1 MNSNN
6 SNKLI
11 AKNTIYLYIR
21 MFFVLAISLYTTR
34 ALLSALGVVDYG
46 IYNVVCGFVS
56 MFTFMNTSMSNGIQ
70 RFYNYE
76 LGKNNVDSVNKI
88 YITAVYIQF
97 ALVLL
102 VVLLAETI
110 GVWYLYNKMVIPME
124 RFNAAQWIFHL
135 SVLSF
140 AIVIM
145 QVPYSAAVMAHEK
158 MNFYAIV
165 SIIDALLKL
174 IFVIVLQYIESD
186 KLIFYGFLMIIINSI
201 NFLLNYLYC
210 KFNFTEIKFK
220 ILYDKELLKKM
231 LSFSG
236 WNIFGSCA
244 YMIKGQGINVLLN
257 SFFGPVVNAAR
268 GVSFQIQSAIQSFSS
283 SIFTSFRPQ
292 LIKSYAVNDYERTT
306 KLMFSMSKYTFFLL
320 YLIAVPVIIEV
331 NYILNLWLGDNIPE
345 YTVVFTILVIIN
357 MLISNFNAPLTLII
371 HATGKMKT
379 YQLTTSIILTSIL
392 PISWVVLSYS
402 AEPTLVYLID
412 ILIVL
417 INQIVCMFVVRKVFA
432 FSLKQYCVKV
442 LLPSLFVFIALPIIP
457 FSFSLLIDA
466 SFIRLCCVCLLSIVS
481 AVIFIYLLGLNNLE
495 REIVKSY
502 LKRLIYKIKKSHV

>member
-1 MNSNN
+1 
-6 SNKLI
+6 
-11 AKNTIYLYIR
+11 

-88 YITAVYIQF
+88 YITAIYIQF
-97 ALVLL
+97 VLVLL
-102 VVLLAETI
+102 IVLLAETI

-165 SIIDALLKL
+165 SVIDALLKL
-174 IFVIVLQYIESD
+174 IFVMVLQYIKSD
-186 KLIFYGFLMIIINSI
+186 KLIFYGFLMVIINSI

-210 KFNFTEIKFK
+210 KFNFIEIKFK
-220 ILYDKELLKKM
+220 FLYDKELLKKM

-331 NYILNLWLGDNIPE
+331 NYILNLWLGDNVPE
-345 YTVVFTILVIIN
+345 YTVIFTILVIIN

-371 HATGKMKT
+371 HATGKMRT

-392 PISWVVLSYS
+392 PISWVVLSYG
-402 AEPTLVYLID
+402 AEPTIVYLID

-417 INQIVCMFVVRKVFA
+417 INQIVCIFVVRNVFA

-481 AVIFIYLLGLNNLE
+481 AVIFIYLLGLNNSE

-502 LKRLIYKIKKSHV
+502 LKRLICKIKKSHV